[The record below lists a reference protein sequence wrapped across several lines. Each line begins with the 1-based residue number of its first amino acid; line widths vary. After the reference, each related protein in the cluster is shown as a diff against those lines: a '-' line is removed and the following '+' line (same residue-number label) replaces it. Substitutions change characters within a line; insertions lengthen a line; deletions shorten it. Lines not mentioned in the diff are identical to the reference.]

1 MTGGTATA
9 AAGEVAGQAVRTQ
22 RDDLEVPQ
30 PAERARGKAAGQPDA
45 REAELD
51 DRGVA
56 RDAGADTFQ
65 PTRAACRR
73 GRTAAPTARPAAASV
88 SSRTRCFFGACGV
101 FLSSSSAAGPRSGR
115 VRVQFWLHVS
125 VSDQRERSDAP
136 VKRRRHQPVAT
147 CCSGPTQKRDTCIG
161 FKEHCVALDSSR
173 GSQAKQWIHR

>member
-88 SSRTRCFFGACGV
+88 SSRTRCFFGACGF
-101 FLSSSSAAGPRSGR
+101 FLSSSRGVSEYSFGCMCQCQIRGNGVTLRSNGVVTSRLLHAALVP
-115 VRVQFWLHVS
+115 
-125 VSDQRERSDAP
+125 P
-136 VKRRRHQPVAT
+136 KRGTH
-147 CCSGPTQKRDTCIG
+147 
-161 FKEHCVALDSSR
+161 ALDSKSIALHWIR
-173 GSQAKQWIHR
+173 AVDRKQSNGSIDRME

>member
-101 FLSSSSAAGPRSGR
+101 FLSFFLFSCRPPLGACPSTVLAAC
-115 VRVQFWLHVS
+115 VS
-125 VSDQRERSDAP
+125 VRSEGM
-136 VKRRRHQPVAT
+136 V
-147 CCSGPTQKRDTCIG
+147 
-161 FKEHCVALDSSR
+161 
-173 GSQAKQWIHR
+173 

>member
-65 PTRAACRR
+65 PSAHSCGVPARKDCSADRSPGGGQRQQQDELFLWRLRCLSFFLFSCRPPLGACPSTVLAAC
-73 GRTAAPTARPAAASV
+73 
-88 SSRTRCFFGACGV
+88 
-101 FLSSSSAAGPRSGR
+101 
-115 VRVQFWLHVS
+115 VS
-125 VSDQRERSDAP
+125 VRSEGM
-136 VKRRRHQPVAT
+136 V
-147 CCSGPTQKRDTCIG
+147 
-161 FKEHCVALDSSR
+161 
-173 GSQAKQWIHR
+173 

>member
-1 MTGGTATA
+1 VVQRPQQRERSPDRRFERSEMTWRFRSRPSVPGGRRPVSPTPGRRSWTT
-9 AAGEVAGQAVRTQ
+9 VASHVTPVRT
-22 RDDLEVPQ
+22 RSS
-30 PAERARGKAAGQPDA
+30 PA
-45 REAELD
+45 
-51 DRGVA
+51 
-56 RDAGADTFQ
+56 

-125 VSDQRERSDAP
+125 VSDQREWCDAP